1 MLLNNY
7 MKDIKEMRQKTVKE
21 LEKEAKDLINEISKL
36 RLEIKVNPPKDSNVF
51 MKKRKRLAVVLTV
64 LAEKKTDG
72 KNTDW

>member
-1 MLLNNY
+1 

-72 KNTDW
+72 KNTDR